1 MMANTHNRRN
11 WLSKVKVNGCWY
23 TEENDLKDSVV
34 GAFHNL
40 YSEEGEWFP
49 YIDGLSFMELD
60 SNEVERLS
68 FLFSEEEEEVLG
80 FFRDLNEG
88 GKFVKSLNATF
99 LDLVPKKEVM
109 GKVISESQNAFVEG
123 RHILDAVLIANEVVD
138 SRLKNNEGDMLCK
151 LNIEKVYDDVN

>member
-1 MMANTHNRRN
+1 MYWDKKEKFSALNLEECEARNEARESYKTWVLREQISWRQKSREVWLKNGDNNTRFFHMMANTHNRRN

-68 FLFSEEEEEVLG
+68 FLFSEEEV
-80 FFRDLNEG
+80 FAA
-88 GKFVKSLNATF
+88 V
-99 LDLVPKKEVM
+99 LDL
-109 GKVISESQNAFVEG
+109 GKDKALGLAGYTMALWLF
-123 RHILDAVLIANEVVD
+123 
-138 SRLKNNEGDMLCK
+138 C
-151 LNIEKVYDDVN
+151 